1 MIRNEK
7 LEDISDGRLYDANDM
22 VKAYCDECK
31 GCYACCTGMGSS
43 IILDPLDV
51 MRLCK
56 ETGKNFTQLLE
67 KELEVNVVD
76 GLVLPNIRMTADKC
90 PFLNDEGRCSIHNAR
105 PGFCRLFPLGRYY
118 TDDGFRYILQI
129 HECERA
135 GRTKVKVSKWID
147 TEDLPRYTK
156 YINDWHKFQKDMQR
170 NLIEYM
176 SAGEDE
182 TARNQT
188 MLVLQVMYVGMYD
201 AEKDFYDQ
209 FDARLAHIRSLL
221 CMTE

>member
-1 MIRNEK
+1 MSAPTVRRSRIP
-7 LEDISDGRLYDANDM
+7 DIAAILSAVSVPKRARI
-22 VKAYCDECK
+22 
-31 GCYACCTGMGSS
+31 SS
-43 IILDPLDV
+43 
-51 MRLCK
+51 
-56 ETGKNFTQLLE
+56 
-67 KELEVNVVD
+67 
-76 GLVLPNIRMTADKC
+76 
-90 PFLNDEGRCSIHNAR
+90 
-105 PGFCRLFPLGRYY
+105 
-118 TDDGFRYILQI
+118 YILQI

-176 SAGEDE
+176 RAGEDE

>member
-7 LEDISDGRLYDANDM
+7 LEDISDGRLYGANDM
-22 VKAYCDECK
+22 VKAYCNECK
-31 GCYACCTGMGSS
+31 GCHACCTGMGNS
-43 IILDPLDV
+43 IILDPMDV
-51 MRLCK
+51 MRLCR

-76 GLVLPNIRMTADKC
+76 GLVLPNIRMTANKC
-90 PFLNDEGRCSIHNAR
+90 PFLNEEGRCSIH
-105 PGFCRLFPLGRYY
+105 

-176 SAGEDE
+176 RTGEDE

-201 AEKDFYDQ
+201 AEKDFYEQ

>member
-1 MIRNEK
+1 M
-7 LEDISDGRLYDANDM
+7 
-22 VKAYCDECK
+22 
-31 GCYACCTGMGSS
+31 
-43 IILDPLDV
+43 
-51 MRLCK
+51 
-56 ETGKNFTQLLE
+56 
-67 KELEVNVVD
+67 
-76 GLVLPNIRMTADKC
+76 
-90 PFLNDEGRCSIHNAR
+90 
-105 PGFCRLFPLGRYY
+105 
-118 TDDGFRYILQI
+118 
-129 HECERA
+129 RA

-156 YINDWHKFQKDMQR
+156 YINDWHRFQKDMQK

-176 SAGEDE
+176 RAGEDE

-201 AEKDFYDQ
+201 EKADFYEQ